1 VRKDARRHEPRLVS
15 LVIENASSG
24 VFDSPVGQLYVRADA
39 GELVML
45 SFARSQHHGEATQ
58 RGDAASREII
68 DAVASQIRE
77 YFDGSRSAF
86 DIPMKLVGS
95 PFYVRVWEA
104 LRAIP
109 YGTTITYGELAK
121 RVGEPDAARAVGAA
135 NGANPIVIIVPC
147 HRVIG
152 ANGRLVG
159 YGGGLQRKQ
168 FLLDHE
174 SGPLLSYRSLPL

>member
-1 VRKDARRHEPRLVS
+1 LVS
-15 LVIENASSG
+15 FVTEKASSA
-24 VFDSPVGQLYVRADA
+24 VFDSPVGQLYACADE
-39 GELVML
+39 GELVRL
-45 SFARSQHHGEATQ
+45 SFAGSPSYGEAAQ
-58 RGDAASREII
+58 RGDAASREIV
-68 DAVASQIRE
+68 DAAASQIRE
-77 YFDGSRSAF
+77 YFEGSRIAF
-86 DIPMKLVGS
+86 DIPMKLMGS
-95 PFYVRVWEA
+95 PFYARVWEA

-174 SGPLLSYRSLPL
+174 SGPLLSYRSLRL

>member
-1 VRKDARRHEPRLVS
+1 VS
-15 LVIENASSG
+15 FVNENWSSA
-24 VFDSPVGQLYVRADA
+24 VFESPVGQLYARADA
-39 GELVML
+39 GELVTL
-45 SFARSQHHGEATQ
+45 SFVGSPLHSRATQ
-58 RGDAASREII
+58 TGDAVSREVV

-77 YFDGSRSAF
+77 YFVGSRSAF
-86 DIPMKLVGS
+86 DIPIKLVGS

-109 YGTTITYGELAK
+109 YGTTIAYGELAK

-174 SGPLLSYRSLPL
+174 SGPLLSYRSLRL